1 MEFEKKTEK
10 FSFGIG
16 SVKTAGAGS
25 VDKAVEAPKISVK
38 HDAKAI
44 AKSVGNAAIA
54 LAALKVKS
62 NIKKKK
68 AKK

>member
-1 MEFEKKTEK
+1 MEFEKNTGN

-16 SVKTAGAGS
+16 SMKTAGTGS
-25 VDKAVEAPKISVK
+25 IDKAVEAPKNSTK
-38 HDAKAI
+38 HDVKAI

-54 LAALKVKS
+54 LAVLKVKN

-68 AKK
+68 SK